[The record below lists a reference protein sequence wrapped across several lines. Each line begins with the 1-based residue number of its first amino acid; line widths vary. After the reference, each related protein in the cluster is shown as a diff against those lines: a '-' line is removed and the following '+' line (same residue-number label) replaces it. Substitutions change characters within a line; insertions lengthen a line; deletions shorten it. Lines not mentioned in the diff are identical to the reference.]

1 MKNVVLQR
9 SFAVRLRLAFL
20 LFVAIAF
27 AATLGFAAHAP
38 HSSAQTTGYGAPQPV
53 PDQTIQSIGSH
64 GSSNTGLAL
73 GVGVGVAILGGG
85 VFVGWRHHHAAEH
98 PYD

>member
-1 MKNVVLQR
+1 MKIVVLQGR
-9 SFAVRLRLAFL
+9 FVVRLRLAFL
-20 LFVAIAF
+20 LFVTIVF
-27 AATLGFAAHAP
+27 AAVLGFAAHAP
-38 HSSAQTTGYGAPQPV
+38 KSSAQTTGYGAPQPV

-73 GVGVGVAILGGG
+73 GAGVGVAILGGG